1 MDYEHE
7 FLFNGKDPFVG
18 ILTAF
23 QSYVYYKTHNHQV
36 NIKDYSNQLYWT
48 GMLLF

>member
-7 FLFNGKDPFVG
+7 FLFNGKDPFLG

-23 QSYVYYKTHNHQV
+23 QCYVHYKMPNHQI
-36 NIKDYSNQLYWT
+36 NIKDYSNQLHLT